1 MPEPCRGGAPS
12 GSTPSSLAPRMSTR
26 KMGHARNPK
35 SAAVR
40 VVDARSGKEA
50 CSSFIGISDTS
61 TLPAALDPP
70 R

>member
-1 MPEPCRGGAPS
+1 MPEPCR

-40 VVDARSGKEA
+40 VVDAGKEA
-50 CSSFIGISDTS
+50 CSSSIGISDTS
-61 TLPAALDPP
+61 TLPTALDPP